1 MQENIFSA
9 YVKLD
14 RVSQPK
20 PLGRFNN
27 RNEPLF
33 LVRATG
39 VCSVGTKNVESRFS
53 LDYREVDLVFMDL
66 TERHVGML
74 VEKSEV
80 NIFGATVISYN
91 ASIQY
96 PVSMVSHL
104 LKDKFNTD
112 EPLATANDIIEGI
125 VSKVCA
131 NDSKIDSEEI
141 TEQLSKIIQN
151 KRRTTTIKIVPM
163 RWRVVASPAQLQKA
177 QQDSTPVDSIEEL
190 I

>member
-1 MQENIFSA
+1 VQENIFSA

-80 NIFGATVISYN
+80 NIFGASVISYN
-91 ASIQY
+91 ANIQY
-96 PVSMVSHL
+96 PLSMISHL
-104 LKDKFNTD
+104 VNKDFNVD
-112 EPLATANDIIEGI
+112 EPLASANNIIEGI
-125 VSKVCA
+125 VSKICS
-131 NDSKIDSEEI
+131 NDSEADSEEI
-141 TEQLSKIIQN
+141 AQQLSKIIQD
-151 KRRTTTIKIVPM
+151 KRRTTTIKILPM